1 EIDDAAR
8 HARIHDF
15 IAALPDGYDSMVG
28 ERGLKL
34 SGGEK
39 QRVAI
44 ARVILKSPR
53 ILVFDEATSAL
64 DTKTEREIQASL
76 AEVAAGHTT
85 LLIAHRLS
93 TVVDADQILVLEDG
107 RIVERG
113 GHRELLARGGVYAA
127 MWARQQEAARREAAL
142 AAHRRVRSARP
153 PLPHARPA
161 PAPAD
166 DLAAALRSGERR
178 ALSRAVTLVES
189 SRPDHRDEAERLIET
204 ILPWTGGATRIG
216 ISGPPGAG
224 KSTFIER
231 FGLDG
236 IARGRHIAVLAV
248 DPGSKRG
255 GGAILGDK
263 TRMTELSRAP
273 AAFIRPSSAGAQAG
287 GVARRTREAILVCE
301 AAGFDTVLVETVGAG
316 QSETTV
322 AEMVDMF
329 LLILPPAAG
338 DELQGIKRGI
348 IELADL
354 ILVNK
359 ADGDLLEH
367 ARRSAADYA
376 NAVHLIR
383 PALAEL

>member
-1 EIDDAAR
+1 
-8 HARIHDF
+8 
-15 IAALPDGYDSMVG
+15 
-28 ERGLKL
+28 
-34 SGGEK
+34 
-39 QRVAI
+39 
-44 ARVILKSPR
+44 
-53 ILVFDEATSAL
+53 
-64 DTKTEREIQASL
+64 
-76 AEVAAGHTT
+76 
-85 LLIAHRLS
+85 
-93 TVVDADQILVLEDG
+93 
-107 RIVERG
+107 
-113 GHRELLARGGVYAA
+113 
-127 MWARQQEAARREAAL
+127 
-142 AAHRRVRSARP
+142 
-153 PLPHARPA
+153 
-161 PAPAD
+161 
-166 DLAAALRSGERR
+166 
-178 ALSRAVTLVES
+178 
-189 SRPDHRDEAERLIET
+189 PDHREEAERLIEA

-216 ISGPPGAG
+216 ITGPPGAG

-236 IARGRHIAVLAV
+236 IARGRKIAVLAV

-263 TRMTELSRAP
+263 TRMTELARAP
-273 AAFIRPSSAGAQAG
+273 AAFIRPSSAGAQSG

-322 AEMVDMF
+322 AEMVGTF

-367 ARRSAADYA
+367 ATRSAAEYA

-383 PALAEL
+383 PALPEWRASARAVSALTGNGIDAVWDDVARFRAALEASGTWARRRAEQARAALWAEIGDGLLERFRAAPAIAARLAEIEREVTAGARTPAAAARLLLAALVDGVP

>member
-1 EIDDAAR
+1 
-8 HARIHDF
+8 
-15 IAALPDGYDSMVG
+15 MVTAD
-28 ERGLKL
+28 KL
-34 SGGEK
+34 
-39 QRVAI
+39 A
-44 ARVILKSPR
+44 
-53 ILVFDEATSAL
+53 
-64 DTKTEREIQASL
+64 
-76 AEVAAGHTT
+76 
-85 LLIAHRLS
+85 
-93 TVVDADQILVLEDG
+93 VDLRNGD
-107 RIVERG
+107 
-113 GHRELLARGGVYAA
+113 
-127 MWARQQEAARREAAL
+127 RRAL
-142 AAHRRVRSARP
+142 AA
-153 PLPHARPA
+153 
-161 PAPAD
+161 
-166 DLAAALRSGERR
+166 
-178 ALSRAVTLVES
+178 AVSLVES
-189 SRPDHRDEAERLIET
+189 TRPDHRREAERLIEA
-204 ILPWTGGATRIG
+204 ILLATGGATRIG

-236 IARGRHIAVLAV
+236 IGRGHRIAVLAV

-263 TRMTELSRAP
+263 TRMTELARAP

-301 AAGFDTVLVETVGAG
+301 AAGFDTVLVETVGTG

-359 ADGDLLEH
+359 ADGELFDH
-367 ARRSAADYA
+367 AMRSAAEYA

-383 PALAEL
+383 PAHAEWQVAVRAVSALTGDGIDAVWEDVARFSAALAASGAWKRRRAEQAQAALWAEIGDGLVERFRAAPAIAAQLAKLEGEVAAGKRTPASAARLLLAAFLGEKSTNQ